1 MLTSHECLAHAEQ
14 KLAQAGHDGP
24 NRKRLVTAAEG
35 WLFLASQMRRLEASF
50 EIAETAPK
58 GRPTTRVKT
67 SARKTTK
74 DEPA

>member
-1 MLTSHECLAHAEQ
+1 MFTSHECLAHAEQ
-14 KLAQAGHDGP
+14 KLAQAGHDGR

-35 WLFLASQMRRLEASF
+35 WLFLASQMRRLEVSF
-50 EIAETAPK
+50 EIEETAPK
-58 GRPTTRVKT
+58 RRPTTRVKT